1 MNPGIVS
8 RFPVCSELQLHVA
21 SKYSCFN
28 FGTFYIVGGI
38 RLLITES
45 LLWKD
50 ATSGRSKSSTFVLS
64 KHIGKKEDQ
73 LCTQMKPIVTVHK
86 QHPVRGMT
94 GRNQD

>member
-1 MNPGIVS
+1 MNPGIVP
-8 RFPVCSELQLHVA
+8 RFLVYSELQLRVA

-28 FGTFYIVGGI
+28 FGTFCIVGGI

-50 ATSGRSKSSTFVLS
+50 AISGRSESSTFVLS

-73 LCTQMKPIVTVHK
+73 LCRQMKPTVTVHK
-86 QHPVRGMT
+86 HTVRGMT
-94 GRNQD
+94 GREQD